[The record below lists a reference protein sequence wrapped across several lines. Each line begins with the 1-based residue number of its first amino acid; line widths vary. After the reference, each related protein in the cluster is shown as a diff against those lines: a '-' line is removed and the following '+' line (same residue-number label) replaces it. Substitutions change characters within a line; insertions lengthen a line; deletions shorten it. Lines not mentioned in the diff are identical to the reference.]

1 MGFHPES
8 TPATFL
14 FSRSG
19 SGIIGVALAV
29 PGPSSVRVTACATQ
43 ACVRMRTGYKPGPAL
58 APMKPLRLV
67 STPTRNRRL
76 NEVLGLVLL
85 VSAAL
90 LFLALATYTPTDPSA
105 NTVGGLRR
113 RRALLRRACRSPGRR
128 PCPQLDRPGR
138 SVARRPHPPDHRHRR
153 LLPAHRPGTAW
164 PLLDAPASRRLRD
177 GAPPRPRSVDRLRS
191 GGHRPASAHPLLASR
206 PAHRGRHRAP
216 ARRCHGAV
224 PQPSRRLHR
233 PRPDG
238 PAVRL
243 PGHHL
248 HLPHRPRVDGDAL
261 LPAAQPLRP
270 PAQLARPPRPGPRR
284 KARPTAAHRPAPA
297 GRLARTRPRAGAGP
311 HAAARPHAGTQ
322 P

>member
-43 ACVRMRTGYKPGPAL
+43 ACVRMRNARYETGPRACPHETTQAGLDSNPQPPPQRGPRPRAAGL
-58 APMKPLRLV
+58 RRASLSRAGHLHAHRPLREHG
-67 STPTRNRRL
+67 RRI
-76 NEVLGLVLL
+76 
-85 VSAAL
+85 
-90 LFLALATYTPTDPSA
+90 
-105 NTVGGLRR
+105 RR
-113 RRALLRRACRSPGRR
+113 RRAHLRRARRSPGRR

-153 LLPAHRPGTAW
+153 LLPSHRPGPAW
-164 PLLDAPASRRLRD
+164 PLLDAPASRRLGD
-177 GAPPRPRSVDRLRS
+177 GAPPRPRSVDRLRP

-206 PAHRGRHRAP
+206 PAHRGSHRAP
-216 ARRCHGAV
+216 PRRCHGAV

-284 KARPTAAHRPAPA
+284 EACPAPA
-297 GRLARTRPRAGAGP
+297 GRTR
-311 HAAARPHAGTQ
+311 
-322 P
+322 

>member
-19 SGIIGVALAV
+19 SGIIGAALAV

-76 NEVLGLVLL
+76 NEVHRPR
-85 VSAAL
+85 AA
-90 LFLALATYTPTDPSA
+90 
-105 NTVGGLRR
+105 GLRR
-113 RRALLRRACRSPGRR
+113 ASLPRAGHLHANRPLREHGGQLRRRSALLRRACHSPGRR
-128 PCPQLDRPGR
+128 PGPQLDRPGR
-138 SVARRPHPPDHRHRR
+138 SMARRPHPPDHRHRR
-153 LLPAHRPGTAW
+153 LLSSHRPGTAW
-164 PLLDAPASRRLRD
+164 PLLDAPASRRLRN
-177 GAPPRPRSVDRLRS
+177 GAPARPRSVDRLRP
-191 GGHRPASAHPLLASR
+191 GRHRPASAHPLLASR
-206 PAHRGRHRAP
+206 AAHRGRHRAP

-238 PAVRL
+238 GIVRL

-248 HLPHRPRVDGDAL
+248 HLPHRTRVDGDAL

-270 PAQLARPPRPGPRR
+270 SAQLACPPRPGPRR